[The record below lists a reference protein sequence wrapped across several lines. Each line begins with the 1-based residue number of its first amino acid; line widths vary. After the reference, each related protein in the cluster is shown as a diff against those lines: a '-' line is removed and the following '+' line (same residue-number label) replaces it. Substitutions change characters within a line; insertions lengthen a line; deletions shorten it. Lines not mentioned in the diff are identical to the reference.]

1 MAPVT
6 RRRSAS
12 STPRTK
18 VITKS
23 AADINTANTIDEA
36 FSEEEIR
43 RWAFQQ
49 WRLVVGIYCSTIL
62 FALIFIALGLFGIFT
77 TVKHFPGA
85 LTNSRGTVGSHHNAW
100 DLSSRFM
107 AKHNRSDIL
116 PELDNSIL
124 DVHSVLLQLN
134 ESTADL
140 VHWASYYTTIGIA
153 KSTRRRIH

>member
-1 MAPVT
+1 
-6 RRRSAS
+6 
-12 STPRTK
+12 
-18 VITKS
+18 
-23 AADINTANTIDEA
+23 
-36 FSEEEIR
+36 
-43 RWAFQQ
+43 
-49 WRLVVGIYCSTIL
+49 
-62 FALIFIALGLFGIFT
+62 
-77 TVKHFPGA
+77 
-85 LTNSRGTVGSHHNAW
+85 
-100 DLSSRFM
+100 M